1 MNRRDI
7 EEMRRRLEA
16 RQAAEAADHPAML
29 IVGAVAFIF
38 LIVVMSA
45 L

>member
-1 MNRRDI
+1 MNRRDL
-7 EEMRRRLEA
+7 EEMRRRLAE

-29 IVGAVAFIF
+29 IVSAVAFIF

-45 L
+45 I